1 MGAFLKFVA
10 GGVTAVAI
18 IGTVVMVKLI
28 SEAGK
33 TLRQEMGS
41 YKDPDA

>member
-1 MGAFLKFVA
+1 MGTLAKMLG
-10 GGVTAVAI
+10 GGVLTVAI

-33 TLRQEMGS
+33 TLRQEMGT